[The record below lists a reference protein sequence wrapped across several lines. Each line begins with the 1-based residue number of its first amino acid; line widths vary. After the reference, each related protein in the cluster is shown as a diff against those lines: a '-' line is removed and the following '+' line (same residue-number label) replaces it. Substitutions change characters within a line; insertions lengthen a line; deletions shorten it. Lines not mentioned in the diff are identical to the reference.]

1 MKRIILLGLLLA
13 GNIGLRAAGTEGL
26 RCEYLDNP
34 LGIDVTSP
42 RLSWKVVSGKRG
54 DCQTAYRILVAS
66 SAELL
71 KKDRGD
77 LWDSGRVPSDRS
89 IQVEYAG
96 KPLES
101 RMRCY
106 WKVQVWDAAGKAG
119 PWSEPAMWSMGLLTE
134 RDWGG
139 ARWIAYRDDAQW
151 REQWQAHKDRENSH
165 REPTWPW
172 FVGTGRTIWELYDM
186 ASPHY
191 DPSPLFRKEFAL
203 GKKVKAATLYVT
215 GVGYYEAFLNGK
227 KIGDHVLDPA
237 WTNFHKRTF
246 YVTYDVTADVRR
258 GDNALGIMVGRGQ
271 YNPLCNDIWRL
282 GSSLWV
288 GQPKAIAL
296 LSVEYADGTTA
307 DIVTDGSW
315 TTAGGPILYD
325 DTRHGE
331 LYDAREEKAGW
342 NRPGFVADGWRPAAV
357 VDGSGPLYAQM
368 MPPVRCFAPIA
379 PVKTFDKGNGRTA
392 YDIGRNIAGWARVR
406 VSGPAGARVLVEYCE
421 LPSDPELVPDIHPS
435 KMKFKIGDPDYAS
448 FYDKSINI
456 RQQNGYILKG
466 GGPETFECRFS
477 YKGFQYIRVTADE
490 GVTVERVEG
499 VPVHTDVADAGSFV
513 CSNETVNRLHPDRLS
528 APREAGLDGRYLY
541 DRPDGDLQFRYGGFL
556 CEMGDRSGR
565 YGRPE
570 RRTVHRGAVDRVRP
584 EHFDRVAGR
593 HRVRA
598 VGSAVLLRRPPR
610 GGAALRNDEAFRR
623 KQPAASGGRQAG
635 DHPRGARRL
644 GVAAHDAV
652 RYAAIL

>member
-331 LYDAREEKAGW
+331 LYDAREEKAGGTG
-342 NRPGFVADGWRPAAV
+342 RD
-357 VDGSGPLYAQM
+357 SS
-368 MPPVRCFAPIA
+368 
-379 PVKTFDKGNGRTA
+379 RTA
-392 YDIGRNIAGWARVR
+392 
-406 VSGPAGARVLVEYCE
+406 
-421 LPSDPELVPDIHPS
+421 
-435 KMKFKIGDPDYAS
+435 
-448 FYDKSINI
+448 
-456 RQQNGYILKG
+456 
-466 GGPETFECRFS
+466 GGPRPWS
-477 YKGFQYIRVTADE
+477 TA
-490 GVTVERVEG
+490 
-499 VPVHTDVADAGSFV
+499 
-513 CSNETVNRLHPDRLS
+513 
-528 APREAGLDGRYLY
+528 
-541 DRPDGDLQFRYGGFL
+541 
-556 CEMGDRSGR
+556 
-565 YGRPE
+565 
-570 RRTVHRGAVDRVRP
+570 
-584 EHFDRVAGR
+584 AGR
-593 HRVRA
+593 CM
-598 VGSAVLLRRPPR
+598 PR
-610 GGAALRNDEAFRR
+610 
-623 KQPAASGGRQAG
+623 
-635 DHPRGARRL
+635 
-644 GVAAHDAV
+644 
-652 RYAAIL
+652 

>member
-1 MKRIILLGLLLA
+1 M
-13 GNIGLRAAGTEGL
+13 
-26 RCEYLDNP
+26 
-34 LGIDVTSP
+34 
-42 RLSWKVVSGKRG
+42 
-54 DCQTAYRILVAS
+54 AS

-215 GVGYYEAFLNGK
+215 GVGYYEAFLNGE

-258 GDNALGIMVGRGQ
+258 GDNALGIMS
-271 YNPLCNDIWRL
+271 D
-282 GSSLWV
+282 
-288 GQPKAIAL
+288 
-296 LSVEYADGTTA
+296 ADSTTRCA
-307 DIVTDGSW
+307 TISGDW
-315 TTAGGPILYD
+315 
-325 DTRHGE
+325 
-331 LYDAREEKAGW
+331 
-342 NRPGFVADGWRPAAV
+342 AA
-357 VDGSGPLYAQM
+357 P
-368 MPPVRCFAPIA
+368 C
-379 PVKTFDKGNGRTA
+379 GRTA
-392 YDIGRNIAGWARVR
+392 
-406 VSGPAGARVLVEYCE
+406 
-421 LPSDPELVPDIHPS
+421 
-435 KMKFKIGDPDYAS
+435 
-448 FYDKSINI
+448 
-456 RQQNGYILKG
+456 
-466 GGPETFECRFS
+466 
-477 YKGFQYIRVTADE
+477 E
-490 GVTVERVEG
+490 G
-499 VPVHTDVADAGSFV
+499 
-513 CSNETVNRLHPDRLS
+513 
-528 APREAGLDGRYLY
+528 
-541 DRPDGDLQFRYGGFL
+541 
-556 CEMGDRSGR
+556 
-565 YGRPE
+565 
-570 RRTVHRGAVDRVRP
+570 
-584 EHFDRVAGR
+584 DRVAQ
-593 HRVRA
+593 
-598 VGSAVLLRRPPR
+598 RRI
-610 GGAALRNDEAFRR
+610 RR
-623 KQPAASGGRQAG
+623 R
-635 DHPRGARRL
+635 D
-644 GVAAHDAV
+644 DC
-652 RYAAIL
+652 